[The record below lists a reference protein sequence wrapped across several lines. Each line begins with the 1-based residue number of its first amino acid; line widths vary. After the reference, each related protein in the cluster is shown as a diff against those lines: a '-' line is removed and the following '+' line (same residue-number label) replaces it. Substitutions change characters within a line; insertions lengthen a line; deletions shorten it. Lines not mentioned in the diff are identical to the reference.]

1 MLTSKEAYARF
12 ESTLQEHGYDMSGR
26 QWQNW
31 AGSSKVFSVVYN
43 GRRRY
48 DSQHV
53 DEVATRY
60 IQSNGRAYSVYVFDK
75 DANRVTENLNS
86 YQCAQFWNYS
96 DRQTQNVIASGK
108 VPHLRIGHEYFVP
121 KEEALR
127 YQGELRSDVSD
138 PD

>member
-1 MLTSKEAYARF
+1 MLTSKEAYAKF
-12 ESTLQEHGYDMSGR
+12 ESILQEHGSDMSQR
-26 QWQNW
+26 QWQNFV
-31 AGSSKVFSVVYN
+31 GSGKVYFIICN
-43 GRRRY
+43 GRRRF
-48 DSQHV
+48 DPQHV
-53 DEVATRY
+53 DEIATRY
-60 IQSNGRAYSVYVFDK
+60 AQSNGKAYSVYVFDK

-86 YQCAQFWNYS
+86 CQCSQLWNYS